1 MTTTNGT
8 KYTFTCDPDECDTL
22 IEVTCVSGF
31 GFHNGVIKHTC
42 PCGRE
47 MSYISAT
54 ILSSEQPTKEENKM
68 EATTEYL
75 QNQIKIL
82 QNNLAAHQNCD
93 YWKAENGR
101 VQSQLIDLINAG
113 HEDDLDA
120 SELLIT
126 MAEIIDYHPTK
137 EIFFS
142 GTISFGGRIDVSV
155 HDLEDFNLE
164 EVLADVDVDVNNGD
178 VVIDHCGL
186 ETVEE
191 N

>member
-1 MTTTNGT
+1 
-8 KYTFTCDPDECDTL
+8 
-22 IEVTCVSGF
+22 
-31 GFHNGVIKHTC
+31 
-42 PCGRE
+42 
-47 MSYISAT
+47 
-54 ILSSEQPTKEENKM
+54 M

-137 EIFFS
+137 EISFS
-142 GTISFGGRIDVSV
+142 GTISFSGRIDVSV

-164 EVLADVDVDVNNGD
+164 DVLADVYVDVNNGD
-178 VVIDHCGL
+178 VVIDHCDL